1 MRQPIA
7 SKLAELRAQVVEIQA
22 RKSFTPAQR
31 KAVYEAQ
38 EGLCA
43 ACEEPLA
50 GKFEIDHVISL
61 GIGGKHE
68 PGNWL
73 GKCRAC
79 HVAKTAIDRKVQ
91 AKAAR
96 IVRRETEGQ
105 SASRLQSRGF
115 DKSRTRGFDGKVR
128 ERSA

>member
-22 RKSFTPAQR
+22 RKCFTPAQR

-79 HVAKTAIDRKVQ
+79 HVAKTAIDRKMQ
-91 AKAAR
+91 AKASR

-105 SASRLQSRGF
+105 AVSRLQSRGF
-115 DKSRTRGFDGKVR
+115 DKGLRKRMNGTV
-128 ERSA
+128 ERVS